1 LLKIKAFIKKEPVLS
16 ISALAAIISCFFVS
30 PDREYISY
38 IDFRTIVLL
47 YCLMAAVAGFTRAGV
62 FAHLAHSLC
71 VRSRSSRSLAM
82 VLIALCFFSSMLI
95 TNDVALLTF
104 VPFAVAV
111 LTVAEKEKLIL
122 PVVVMQTVAAN
133 LGSMLTPPGNPQNI
147 HLFSHYSMAAG
158 EFFSATAP
166 VCALSGAIIAI
177 MCLFLKKER
186 VEVNFGECPGVDK
199 KGLIFSAAL
208 FLASMLVVFRAM
220 EWYVLLP
227 LFIVACLIFDR
238 RLLVKA
244 DFLLLLTFC
253 CFFVFV
259 GNIGRI
265 ESVRNTLAG
274 LIAGREILL
283 GALLSQVISNVPAA
297 VLLSGFTDGGRELL
311 IGVNIGGLGTPIAS
325 LASLISLK
333 IYSASRG
340 SDTGRYMG
348 LFLAVNFALLIVL
361 LAFALLVMV

>member
-1 LLKIKAFIKKEPVLS
+1 MNKLFSFLKKEPVLS
-16 ISALAAIISCFFVS
+16 VSALAAIISCFFVT

-47 YCLMAAVAGFTRAGV
+47 YCLMAAVAGFTKAGL
-62 FAHLAHSLC
+62 FAFLAHSLC
-71 VRSRSSRSLAM
+71 VRSRSTRALGA
-82 VLIALCFFSSMLI
+82 VLVALCFFSSMLI

-111 LTVAEKEKLIL
+111 LAIAGKEKYILI
-122 PVVVMQTVAAN
+122 VVVLQTVAAN

-147 HLFSHYSMAAG
+147 HLFSHYAMSAG

-166 VCALSGAIIAI
+166 VCALSGVIVAAA
-177 MCLFLKKER
+177 CLFLKKEK
-186 VEVNFGECPGVDK
+186 VEVNFGERPHVDK
-199 KGLIFSAAL
+199 KSLVFSAAL
-208 FLASMLVVFRAM
+208 FVLSMLVVFRAM

-227 LFIVACLIFDR
+227 VFVVACLIFDR
-238 RLLVKA
+238 KLLGKA

-253 CFFVFV
+253 CFFIFV

-265 ESVRNTLAG
+265 ESVRSALAG
-274 LIAGREILL
+274 LIAGREILI

-311 IGVNIGGLGTPIAS
+311 LGVNIGGLGTPVAS
-325 LASLISLK
+325 LASLISMK
-333 IYSASRG
+333 IYSAS
-340 SDTGRYMG
+340 DNANTGKFMAV
-348 LFLAVNFALLIVL
+348 FLAVNFSMLIVL
-361 LAFALLVMV
+361 LAFALVVM